1 MNWPRIRLGL
11 AVLLF
16 VAWTA
21 WLVYQVMTTADPIVV
36 SRPQIFLAPVVVEA
50 QVPDAA
56 EQDAEVTIT
65 HIYRGRDQ
73 LPGDRKILVTNLRAA
88 QLDPRR
94 WQGPG
99 AYVLALRKNE
109 GGATPQFEIVQ
120 TDHLPPTIYPL
131 GDARRAPSVRTQVD
145 EAIRLSSPGS

>member
-21 WLVYQVMTTADPIVV
+21 WLVYQVLTTADPIVV
-36 SRPQIFLAPVVVEA
+36 SRPQIFLAPIVVEA
-50 QVPDAA
+50 QVSEPA
-56 EQDAEVTIT
+56 EPDAEVTII
-65 HIYRGRDQ
+65 HIYRGAAQ
-73 LPGDRKILVTNLRAA
+73 LPGDGKILVTNLRAA

-99 AYVLALRKNE
+99 AYLLALRKNE

-120 TDHLPPTIYPL
+120 TDHLPPAIYPL
-131 GDARRAPSVRTQVD
+131 GDARRAPAVRAQVE
-145 EAIRLSSPGS
+145 EAIRLSSPVS